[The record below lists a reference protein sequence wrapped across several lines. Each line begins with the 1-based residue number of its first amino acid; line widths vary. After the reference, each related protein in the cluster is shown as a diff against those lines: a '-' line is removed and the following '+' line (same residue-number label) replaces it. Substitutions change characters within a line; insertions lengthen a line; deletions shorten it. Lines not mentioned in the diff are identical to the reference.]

1 MCVCVFVCRFRM
13 AENIDSEL
21 KGMARDLKEI
31 IEEMNTAN
39 SNQDQSQSTVS
50 EGAGEDE

>member
-1 MCVCVFVCRFRM
+1 M